1 MVEELS
7 DILIYVV
14 LMADRLQIDMD
25 QAILEKLK
33 INAQKYPIEKSF
45 GHSEKYNEL

>member
-7 DILIYVV
+7 DILIYAV